1 MLEYCS
7 IWTQEAVFSEAAIAV
22 TCANMKSLAFSLG
35 VSIVSALSLAVT
47 EERCLRNF
55 GKDGIILSRSSG
67 DGFL

>member
-1 MLEYCS
+1 MESVDVGLVWE
-7 IWTQEAVFSEAAIAV
+7 TDVV
-22 TCANMKSLAFSLG
+22 TLTVLTG
-35 VSIVSALSLAVT
+35 VSVVTALGLAVT